1 MSIDE
6 RLNEMGLILPKATD
20 PVGSYVAYIE
30 VNKNG
35 TLHKALPYER
45 PIRIL
50 PDGLHGVVYKK
61 RVYPI
66 INSYKEIDKKRVE
79 FEIN

>member
-1 MSIDE
+1 
-6 RLNEMGLILPKATD
+6 LKGKNT
-20 PVGSYVAYIE
+20 YIE